1 MLKTY
6 SSNSSID
13 IFLLNKSPIGDKLN
27 TTMTKVIKV
36 LGSGCPKC
44 QTMTGVVKEVI
55 AENNIDAT
63 IEKVEDVMEIMKF
76 DVMITPALVVDG
88 VVTIKGR
95 IPSKDEVLQLL
106 N

>member
-1 MLKTY
+1 MA
-6 SSNSSID
+6 
-13 IFLLNKSPIGDKLN
+13 
-27 TTMTKVIKV
+27 KVIKV

-55 AENNIDAT
+55 SENNIDAT
-63 IEKVEDVMEIMKF
+63 IEKDVIEIMKY